1 MFKSIVR
8 SLMERKVKQ
17 YFQKHKP
24 LLVVVTGSVGKTSTK
39 TAIAT
44 VLAEKF
50 RVRAHDGNHNMDIS
64 VPPALLGVKFP
75 EEVHSISAWLAVLKA
90 MSLRIKEPKDV
101 DVIVQELG
109 TDKPGDVPYFAT
121 YLKPDVAVVTAVSDE
136 HMMNFSSLDNVAKEE
151 LSVASFS
158 KLTII
163 NRDDIDAHFASY
175 AVTSSIDTYGLGEHA
190 EYRLVVEP
198 ASPLDGRAGK
208 LISPEWGELPVNAQL
223 VGDHALKAVAAA
235 ACVATK
241 LGLSSKEI
249 AVGISKIRPT
259 KGRMNVLRGLEGST
273 IIDDTYNASPL
284 AVQAALRTLYAIES
298 PQRIAILGSMNELGA
313 ASASLHESVGAMC
326 DSTKLEWVVTIGDE
340 AEKYLAPAAA
350 KQGCQV
356 RSFKTPYQAGGFVH
370 SVLHDGGAVILA
382 KGSQNGVFAEEA
394 VKELLHSTEDE
405 EQLVRQSE
413 YWKKIKEEQF
423 SAFSDEVAE

>member
-8 SLMERKVKQ
+8 SLMERKVKK
-17 YFQKHKP
+17 YFEKYKP
-24 LLVVVTGSVGKTSTK
+24 VLVVVTGSVGKTSTK

-44 VLAEKF
+44 VLAEKY
-50 RVRAHDGNHNMDIS
+50 RVRAHDGNHNMDVS

-75 EEVHSISAWLAVLKA
+75 EEVHSVGSWLAVLRA
-90 MSLRIKEPKDV
+90 MSVRIKQPKDV

-109 TDKPGDVPYFAT
+109 TDKPGDVPYFSK
-121 YLKPDVAVVTAVSDE
+121 YLTPDVAVVTAVSDE
-136 HMMNFSSLDNVAKEE
+136 HMMNFPSLDDVAKEE
-151 LSVASFS
+151 LSVASYS

-163 NRDDIDAHFASY
+163 NRDDIDARFAQY
-175 AVTSSIDTYGLGEHA
+175 AVTSNIDTYGIGDQA
-190 EYRLVVEP
+190 EYRLVIEQ
-198 ASPLDGRAGK
+198 ANPLDGRVGK

-249 AVGISKIRPT
+249 AVGVSKIRPT

-273 IIDDTYNASPL
+273 IIDDTYNSSPL
-284 AVQAALRTLYAIES
+284 AAQAALKTLYSIET
-298 PQRIAILGSMNELGA
+298 PQRIAILGSMNELGTTSA
-313 ASASLHESVGAMC
+313 ASHEAVGKMC
-326 DSTKLEWVVTIGDE
+326 DPSKLEWVVTIGDE
-340 AEKYLAPAAA
+340 AGKYLAPAAE

-370 SVLHDGGAVILA
+370 SVLRDGAVVLA

-413 YWKKIKEEQF
+413 YWLKVKQDQF
-423 SAFSDEVAE
+423 SAFSDDVAE

>member
-1 MFKSIVR
+1 
-8 SLMERKVKQ
+8 MERKVRQ
-17 YFQKHKP
+17 YFKKHKP
-24 LLVVVTGSVGKTSTK
+24 TLVVVVGSVGKTSTK

-64 VPPALLGVKFP
+64 VPPALLGVTFP
-75 EEVHSISAWLAVLKA
+75 DEVHSVSAWLNVLSA

-101 DVIVQELG
+101 DVIIQELG
-109 TDKPGDVPYFAT
+109 TDKPGDIPYFAK
-121 YLKPDVAVVTAVSDE
+121 YLTPDIAVVTAVSDE
-136 HMMNFSSLDNVAKEE
+136 HMMNFGSLDDVAKEE
-151 LSVASFS
+151 LSVASYA
-158 KLTII
+158 KLTVV
-163 NRDDIDAHFASY
+163 NRDDVDAKFAVD
-175 AVTSSIDTYGLGEHA
+175 ATTSNIDTYGLGEHA

-198 ASPLDGRAGK
+198 ANPLDGRVGK
-208 LISPEWGELPVNAQL
+208 LIAPEWGELPVTAQL
-223 VGDHALKAVAAA
+223 VGDHALKAAAAA

-259 KGRMNVLRGLEGST
+259 NGRMNILRGLEGST

-284 AVQAALRTLYAIES
+284 AVKAALETLYAVDA
-298 PQRIAILGSMNELGA
+298 PQRIAILGSMNELGMTSVA
-313 ASASLHESVGAMC
+313 AHEAIGKFC
-326 DSTKLEWVVTIGDE
+326 DPAKLEWVVTIGDE
-340 AEKYLAPAAA
+340 AQRYLAPAAE

-370 SVLHDGGAVILA
+370 SVLRSGAVVLV

-413 YWKKIKEEQF
+413 YWLGVKEEQF
-423 SAFSDEVAE
+423 SAFSDSVAE

>member
-1 MFKSIVR
+1 MFKTIVR
-8 SLMERKVKQ
+8 SLMERKVKL
-17 YFQKHKP
+17 YFKKHKP

-39 TAIAT
+39 AAIAT

-50 RVRAHDGNHNMDIS
+50 RVRAHEGNHNMDIS
-64 VPPALLGVKFP
+64 VPPALLGVTFP
-75 EEVHSISAWLAVLKA
+75 GEVHSVSAWVNVLKA

-109 TDKPGDVPYFAT
+109 TDKPGDIPYFSK
-121 YLKPDVAVVTAVSDE
+121 YLTPDIAVVTAVSDE
-136 HMMNFSSLDNVAKEE
+136 HMEYFGSLDAVAKEE
-151 LSVASFS
+151 LSVASYS

-163 NRDDIDAHFASY
+163 NRDDIDAHFAPY
-175 AVTSSIDTYGLGEHA
+175 AATSNIDTYGLGEHA
-190 EYRLVVEP
+190 EYRLVVE
-198 ASPLDGRAGK
+198 AANPLDGRIGK
-208 LISPEWGELPVNAQL
+208 LIAPEWDELPISAQL

-249 AVGISKIRPT
+249 AVGASKIRPSR
-259 KGRMNVLRGLEGST
+259 GRMNILQGLEGST
-273 IIDDTYNASPL
+273 IIDDSYNASPL
-284 AVQAALRTLYAIES
+284 AVQAALTTLYTIEA

-313 ASASLHESVGAMC
+313 TSAASHEAVGKLC
-326 DSTKLEWVVTIGDE
+326 DPTKLEWVVTIGDE
-340 AEKYLAPAAA
+340 AGKHLAPAAE

-370 SVLHDGGAVILA
+370 GVLREGAVVLV

-405 EQLVRQSE
+405 EQLVRQGE
-413 YWKKIKEEQF
+413 YWFKIKSEQF
-423 SAFSDEVAE
+423 SAFSDTVAE

>member
-1 MFKSIVR
+1 
-8 SLMERKVKQ
+8 MERKVKQ
-17 YFQKHKP
+17 YFKKHKP
-24 LLVVVTGSVGKTSTK
+24 TLVVVVGSVGKTSTK

-64 VPPALLGVKFP
+64 VPPALLGIQFP
-75 EEVHSISAWLAVLKA
+75 DDVHSVGEWLTVLNA
-90 MSLRIKEPKDV
+90 MSVRIKEPKDV
-101 DVIVQELG
+101 DVIIQELG
-109 TDKPGDVPYFAT
+109 TDKPGDIPYFGR
-121 YLKPDVAVVTAVSDE
+121 YLTPDIAVVTAVSDE
-136 HMMNFSSLDNVAKEE
+136 HMVNFGSLDDVAKEE
-151 LSVASFS
+151 LSVAAYS

-163 NRDDIDAHFASY
+163 NRDDIDAKFAPD
-175 AVTSSIDTYGLGEHA
+175 ADTTNIDTYGLGEHA

-198 ASPLDGRAGK
+198 ANPLDGRAGK
-208 LISPEWGELPVNAQL
+208 LIAPEWGELPVNAQL
-223 VGDHALKAVAAA
+223 IGDHALKAAAAA

-249 AVGISKIRPT
+249 AVGISKIRPS

-284 AVQAALRTLYAIES
+284 AVKAALKTLYDIDA
-298 PQRIAILGSMNELGA
+298 PQRIAILGSMNELGMTSVA
-313 ASASLHESVGAMC
+313 AHETIGRLC
-326 DSTKLEWVVTIGDE
+326 DPAKLEWVVTIGDE
-340 AEKYLAPAAA
+340 AKRYLAPMAE

-370 SVLHDGGAVILA
+370 SVLRDGAVVLA

-394 VKELLHSTEDE
+394 VKELLHSTEEE
-405 EQLVRQSE
+405 EQLVRQGE
-413 YWKKIKEEQF
+413 YWLKIKQEQF
-423 SAFSDEVAE
+423 SAFTGDVAE